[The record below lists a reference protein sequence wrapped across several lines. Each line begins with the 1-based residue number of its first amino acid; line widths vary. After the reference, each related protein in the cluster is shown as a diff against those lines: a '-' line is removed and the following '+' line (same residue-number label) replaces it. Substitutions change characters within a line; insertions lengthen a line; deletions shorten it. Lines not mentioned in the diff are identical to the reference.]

1 MIFGSK
7 GAFIVTHCTL
17 HSKPDRNRLC
27 VRPSA
32 SFSPTRFLG
41 TDYITKLPQPSS
53 VCGQILDL
61 TKRGVE
67 TDKYEL
73 KQEDAEGRG
82 EGF

>member
-1 MIFGSK
+1 MV
-7 GAFIVTHCTL
+7 ARCTL
-17 HSKPDRNRLC
+17 HSEPDRNRLC

-61 TKRGVE
+61 TKRGAE

-73 KQEDAEGRG
+73 EQKDAERRG